1 MGKQQDWDK
10 VCKLRKVVKDMK
22 TKEKK
27 DPHTG
32 KIRGGIILTDETLKP
47 YKEELTKLEAKIAKD
62 KEQMS
67 IGERVDTAAAEVIAD
82 AEQNKDDI
90 KEYIAEQFAKLA
102 PKKFTQPINKWAY
115 IAAKGSGDYY
125 KNASGQIFPRKGD
138 IPENCTFIHK
148 VRVHDCIDKDVDMY
162 KYFHEDGTAGCE
174 KGIDSFQFI
183 SQIGMN
189 VYLRECALPPALEK
203 YAGLK
208 GKIENEPI
216 ANKSMNDKDIF
227 DISFPTKT
235 KRGNTTVTRKIRR
248 EYLDIL
254 STCKSDPHLAM
265 KKTNPIIG
273 MDEVSTACD
282 SAGSSIS
289 SLQMIQTGSAARC
302 AKVEEKVEENVEEKV
317 EEKSKKTLKKKVA
330 PVASV
335 EWVKPH
341 ARLGRTGTTEE
352 TKATVQPYVDKV
364 LDIFEKCK
372 DAHKIAREIHI
383 LNRDMENYMDIYCRM
398 KWFNEGRLVVAV
410 GTGMVQICQ
419 VNVPYVV
426 PI

>member
-10 VCKLRKVVKDMK
+10 ISKLRKIVKNRK
-22 TKEKK
+22 TTIIKNPNGNIK
-27 DPHTG
+27 
-32 KIRGGIILTDETLKP
+32 GGVILTDETLKP
-47 YKEELTKLEAKIAKD
+47 YMEKLAALEAKIAKD

-82 AEQNKDDI
+82 AEQNKDEI

-162 KYFHEDGTAGCE
+162 KYFYEDGTAGCE

-183 SQIGMN
+183 SQIGMT

-235 KRGNTTVTRKIRR
+235 KRDLSILEFKVQSMYNTVCSNIQ
-248 EYLDIL
+248 EY
-254 STCKSDPHLAM
+254 
-265 KKTNPIIG
+265 
-273 MDEVSTACD
+273 V
-282 SAGSSIS
+282 
-289 SLQMIQTGSAARC
+289 
-302 AKVEEKVEENVEEKV
+302 
-317 EEKSKKTLKKKVA
+317 
-330 PVASV
+330 
-335 EWVKPH
+335 
-341 ARLGRTGTTEE
+341 
-352 TKATVQPYVDKV
+352 
-364 LDIFEKCK
+364 
-372 DAHKIAREIHI
+372 
-383 LNRDMENYMDIYCRM
+383 
-398 KWFNEGRLVVAV
+398 
-410 GTGMVQICQ
+410 
-419 VNVPYVV
+419 
-426 PI
+426 

>member
-1 MGKQQDWDK
+1 MGKQQDWEK
-10 VCKLRKVVKDMK
+10 ISKLRKVVKDRK
-22 TKEKK
+22 TTIIKNPNGNIK
-27 DPHTG
+27 
-32 KIRGGIILTDETLKP
+32 GGVILTDETLKP
-47 YKEELTKLEAKIAKD
+47 YMEKLAALEAKIAKD

-125 KNASGQIFPRKGD
+125 KNASGHIFPRKGD

-248 EYLDIL
+248 EYLDII

-282 SAGSSIS
+282 SAGSSLS
-289 SLQMIQTGSAARC
+289 SQC
-302 AKVEEKVEENVEEKV
+302 
-317 EEKSKKTLKKKVA
+317 
-330 PVASV
+330 
-335 EWVKPH
+335 
-341 ARLGRTGTTEE
+341 
-352 TKATVQPYVDKV
+352 V
-364 LDIFEKCK
+364 LDG
-372 DAHKIAREIHI
+372 A
-383 LNRDMENYMDIYCRM
+383 
-398 KWFNEGRLVVAV
+398 EGKED
-410 GTGMVQICQ
+410 
-419 VNVPYVV
+419 
-426 PI
+426 

>member
-1 MGKQQDWDK
+1 MGKQQDWEK
-10 VCKLRKVVKDMK
+10 ISKLRKVVKDRK
-22 TKEKK
+22 TTIIKNPNGNIK
-27 DPHTG
+27 
-32 KIRGGIILTDETLKP
+32 GGVILTDETLKP
-47 YKEELTKLEAKIAKD
+47 YMEKLAALEAKIAKD

-289 SLQMIQTGSAARC
+289 SLQMIQTGRAARG
-302 AKVEEKVEENVEEKV
+302 AKVEEKA
-317 EEKSKKTLKKKVA
+317 A

-335 EWVKPH
+335 EWVKSH
-341 ARLGRTGTTEE
+341 HRLGRTGTTEE

-364 LDIFEKCK
+364 LDIFERCK

-398 KWFNEGRLVVAV
+398 KWFNEGRLVVAI